1 MLSATGGI
9 GGLPAKGFGPSSA
22 FASIAEADM
31 PKKVSPVQLAGLIGT
46 ADCPVIIDVRRE
58 PLFRSSETRIAGSV
72 WRHHLAAAEWARDL
86 PASRPVVVYCVHG
99 HNVSAL
105 AAALLVG

>member
-58 PLFRSSETRIAGSV
+58 QVFRSSETRIAGSV
-72 WRHHLAAAEWARDL
+72 WRHHLAAGVGLIRLRLNLLA
-86 PASRPVVVYCVHG
+86 V
-99 HNVSAL
+99 L
-105 AAALLVG
+105 AAAMLAGFVLRTL